1 MDNEARERY
10 AAVVKA
16 VDNVMEALKAVD
28 EAGASL
34 RARAMTLHALMVW
47 AKIHMEDDD

>member
-1 MDNEARERY
+1 MDNEVKEKY
-10 AAVVKA
+10 AAVAKA